1 MEDRHGSLADLDLDL
16 GRQQAPQLHLVDI
29 AMHGMDDWAERLQL
43 LQRREGEEVS
53 GMDDCLGGLD
63 QLDAAL
69 GQPAGSS
76 GHVGVGDDGDQAV
89 NSDGCERGAGR
100 QSSSAR
106 VFRRASA
113 GSLVMMSKVAEQV
126 DSGTALPS
134 AGPIC
139 DLVKGMLSVPRADA
153 LFSAEPAEEAAR
165 LAALVE
171 DPLDDDDLQLALYL
185 CFELHYRSFPNVDPA
200 WEWDPVL
207 LAVRAVLEEAFF
219 DALEAEIAPG
229 EPVDPAQIGDLLFRL
244 ESDDDGVS
252 LSRHLEIEAGIEEF
266 REFVVHRSFY
276 QLKESDPHSWA
287 IPRLDGPAKTALL
300 EVQADE
306 YGGGRPERMHS
317 RLFAKTMRAL
327 GLDDRENAYLAYA
340 PGETLA
346 TVNLMSATGLRRSRR
361 GAIVGHLAMFEMTSA
376 LPNRRYGNALRRLGF
391 GVEATDF
398 YDEHVEADAVHE
410 NIAAYDLAGGLA
422 RQEPELAA
430 DILFGARALLFLEDR
445 FGRRLLDAWREGQ
458 TSLCR
463 PLVGTE
469 T

>member
-1 MEDRHGSLADLDLDL
+1 MGGS
-16 GRQQAPQLHLVDI
+16 GGGGPGPTGFTSAPGGNLVKVNRV
-29 AMHGMDDWAERLQL
+29 AE
-43 LQRREGEEVS
+43 EP
-53 GMDDCLGGLD
+53 
-63 QLDAAL
+63 LDA
-69 GQPAGSS
+69 S
-76 GHVGVGDDGDQAV
+76 
-89 NSDGCERGAGR
+89 E
-100 QSSSAR
+100 
-106 VFRRASA
+106 
-113 GSLVMMSKVAEQV
+113 
-126 DSGTALPS
+126 TLPS
-134 AGPIC
+134 AGPIS
-139 DLVKGMLSVPRADA
+139 DLVVGMLSAPRADA
-153 LFSAEPAEEAAR
+153 ALFAEPAEEAAR

-171 DPLDDDDLQLALYL
+171 SPLGDDDLQLALYL
-185 CFELHYRSFPNVDPA
+185 CFELHYRSFPDVDPD
-200 WEWDPVL
+200 WEWDPTL
-207 LAVRAVLEEAFF
+207 LAVRAALERAFF
-219 DALEAEIAPG
+219 DALEAEIGSG
-229 EPVDPAQIGDLLFRL
+229 EPVDPAKIGDLLFRL
-244 ESDDDGVS
+244 ESEDGGVS
-252 LSRHLEIEAGIEEF
+252 LSRHLEVEAGLEEF

-306 YGGGRPERMHS
+306 YGGGQPERMHS

-327 GLDDRENAYLAYA
+327 GLADRENAFLAHA

-410 NIAAYDLAGGLA
+410 NIAAHDLAGGLA

-430 DILFGARALLFLEDR
+430 DILFGARALLLLEDR
-445 FGRRLLDAWREGQ
+445 LGRRLLDAWREGR
-458 TSLCR
+458 TSLRR
-463 PLVGTE
+463 PLVSTW